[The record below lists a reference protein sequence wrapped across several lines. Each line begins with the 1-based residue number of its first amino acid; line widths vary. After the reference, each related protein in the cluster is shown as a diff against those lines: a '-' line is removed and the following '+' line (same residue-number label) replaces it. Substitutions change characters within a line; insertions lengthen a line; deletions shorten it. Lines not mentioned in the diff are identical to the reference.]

1 MLMLIWV
8 KFKKKPRELEICDI
22 PSILEYDAFIF
33 FYTSTWPALHC
44 LGNWNLKWIILSDI

>member
-1 MLMLIWV
+1 MLILIWV

-33 FYTSTWPALHC
+33 FIPQPDQRFIAWVTE
-44 LGNWNLKWIILSDI
+44 I